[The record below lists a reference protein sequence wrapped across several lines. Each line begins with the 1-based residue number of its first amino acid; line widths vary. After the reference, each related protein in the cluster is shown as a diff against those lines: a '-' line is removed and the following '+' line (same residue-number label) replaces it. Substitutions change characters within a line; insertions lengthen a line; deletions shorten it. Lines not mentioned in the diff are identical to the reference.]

1 MKPVK
6 RLMLSGDAVHLVS
19 ANMALELSACG
30 RGFITAETDQ
40 DYTGKLVRL
49 DVGYTDSILRWFTGY
64 VERSQPAE
72 NGYQRLFVRELAG
85 VFERIWPCSFQH
97 PTLKQ
102 LAAWL
107 EENSGLMMHLPD
119 AAYVTTPIPHF
130 THSGTGYQLLA
141 NIGAAFGVEDYIW
154 QPLPDGGLY
163 IGSWAH
169 SMFADRPVDIPAEFS
184 KGQAAGN
191 SMTLPLIQSVRPG
204 VVVNGQRLASV
215 RLDNDDMVITW
226 TPLSTTTGKRAAVTP
241 AQRQI
246 DAAYPELSAGLHLPK
261 FARVEA
267 ATEGVTSGDIA
278 DPFRP
283 RYAVDLQL
291 LGADGN
297 PAKDT
302 PIYPAVPLPVPMAGG
317 ESGMFQFPPAGTL
330 VEVGFTEGRPDKP
343 FVRQT
348 LAQGHSLPDIKPGE
362 QLQQQRA
369 EVSQRVTVAG
379 DWERQTDQTI
389 SESSMR
395 RVVTADDE
403 HRTIVTRET
412 TIQATDKTTVL
423 GTATLL
429 AGAIVQIAEGD
440 YSLATQAGYVASVGK
455 SATVDIGQNLMEKI
469 GQIRSSIAGARQD
482 IIAPVVWVGSQQINV
497 MQLMLDTLDVVQ
509 ELAAQTAA
517 HTHVNTG
524 APLNAA
530 AIAAT
535 GTKSGALQKKYS
547 PVIGA

>member
-1 MKPVK
+1 MKPIK
-6 RLMLSGDAVHLVS
+6 RLMLSGDAVHLVKV
-19 ANMALELSACG
+19 NMVLELNACG
-30 RGFITAETDQ
+30 RGFITVETDQ

-49 DVGYTDSILRWFTGY
+49 DVGYTDSVLRWFTGY

-72 NGYQRLFVRELAG
+72 NGYQKLFVRELAG
-85 VFERIWPCSFQH
+85 IFERMWPCSFQH

-107 EENSGLMMHLPD
+107 EGNSGLTVHLPEAD
-119 AAYVTTPIPHF
+119 YVTTPIPHF

-141 NIGAAFGVEDYIW
+141 NIGAAFGIDDYIW

-163 IGSWAH
+163 IGSWPH
-169 SMFADRPVDIPAEFS
+169 SIFADKPIEIPAEFS
-184 KGQAAGN
+184 QAQAAGN

-204 VVVNGQRLASV
+204 VVVNNQRITSV
-215 RLDNDDMVITW
+215 RLTDDDIAIIW
-226 TPLSTTTGKRAAVTP
+226 TPVSAATGKREQRTS

-246 DAAYPELSAGLHLPK
+246 DAAYPELSAGLHLPR

-267 ATEGVTSGDIA
+267 PTEGVTSGNVA

-291 LGADGN
+291 LDADGN

-389 SESSMR
+389 NESSMR
-395 RVVTADDE
+395 RVVTADE
-403 HRTIVTRET
+403 ESRTIVARET

-497 MQLMLDTLDVVQ
+497 MQLMLDTLDVVK
-509 ELAAQTAA
+509 ELAKQTAS
-517 HTHVNTG
+517 HTHNNTG
-524 APLNAA
+524 TPLNAP

-535 GTKSGALQKKYS
+535 GTKSGALQTKYS
-547 PVIGA
+547 PVIGE

>member
-6 RLMLSGDAVHLVS
+6 RLMLSGDAVHLVGV
-19 ANMALELSACG
+19 NMVLELNACG
-30 RGFITAETDQ
+30 RGFITAETDT
-40 DYTGKLVRL
+40 DYTGKVVRL
-49 DVGYTDSILRWFTGY
+49 DVGYSDFVLRWFTGY

-85 VFERIWPCSFQH
+85 IFERMWPCSFQH

-107 EENSGLMMHLPD
+107 EENSGLTVHLPD
-119 AAYVTTPIPHF
+119 APYVTTPIPHF

-141 NIGAAFGVEDYIW
+141 NIGAAFGIDDYVW

-163 IGSWAH
+163 VGSWAH
-169 SMFADRPVDIPAEFS
+169 SMFAEKPVDIPAEFS
-184 KGQAAGN
+184 KSQAAGN
-191 SMTLPLIQSVRPG
+191 SMTLSLIQSVRPG
-204 VVVNGQRLASV
+204 VVVNGQRLKSV
-215 RLDNDDMVITW
+215 RLENDDMAITW
-226 TPLSTTTGKRAAVTP
+226 EPVSVATSKRVSTTP

-267 ATEGVTSGDIA
+267 PAESVTSGDIA

-283 RYAVDLQL
+283 RYAVDVQL
-291 LGADGN
+291 LDADGN

-330 VEVGFTEGRPDKP
+330 VEIGFTEGRPDKP

-348 LAQGHSLPDIKPGE
+348 LAQGHSLPDVKPGE

-379 DWERQTDQTI
+379 DWVRQTDQAI
-389 SESSMR
+389 NESSMR
-395 RVVTADDE
+395 RIVTADDE
-403 HRTIVTRET
+403 QRTIVTRET
-412 TIQATDKTTVL
+412 TIQATDKTRVL

-455 SATVDIGQNLMEKI
+455 SATIDIGQSLMEKI

-517 HTHVNTG
+517 HTHANTG
-524 APLNAA
+524 TPLNAA

-535 GTKSGALQKKYS
+535 GTRSGALQTKYR
-547 PVIGA
+547 PVIGT

>member
-1 MKPVK
+1 MKPIK
-6 RLMLSGDAVHLVS
+6 RLMLSGDALHLVNV
-19 ANMALELSACG
+19 NMVLELNACG
-30 RGFITAETDQ
+30 RGFITVETDQ

-49 DVGYTDSILRWFTGY
+49 DVGYTDSVLRWFTGY
-64 VERSQPAE
+64 VERSQPAD
-72 NGYQRLFVRELAG
+72 NGYQKLFVRELAG
-85 VFERIWPCSFQH
+85 IFERMWPCSFQH

-107 EENSGLMMHLPD
+107 EENSGLTVHLPEAD
-119 AAYVTTPIPHF
+119 YVTTPIPHF

-141 NIGAAFGVEDYIW
+141 NIGAAFGIDDYIW

-163 IGSWAH
+163 IGSWSH
-169 SMFADRPVDIPAEFS
+169 SIFADKPIEIPAEFS
-184 KGQAAGN
+184 QAQAAGN
-191 SMTLPLIQSVRPG
+191 RMTLPLIQSVRPG
-204 VVVNGQRLASV
+204 VVVNNQRITSV
-215 RLDNDDMVITW
+215 RLTDDDIAIIW
-226 TPLSTTTGKRAAVTP
+226 TPVSAATGKREQRTP

-246 DAAYPELSAGLHLPK
+246 DAAYPELSAGLHLPR

-267 ATEGVTSGDIA
+267 PTEGVTSGNVA

-291 LGADGN
+291 LDADGN

-395 RVVTADDE
+395 RVVTADE
-403 HRTIVTRET
+403 ESRTIVARET

-429 AGAIVQIAEGD
+429 AGAIVQITEGD

-469 GQIRSSIAGARQD
+469 GQIRSSIAGVRQD

-524 APLNAA
+524 TPLNAA

-535 GTKSGALQKKYS
+535 GTKSGALQKQYS